1 MEGNEATIGVTAI
14 ALVVALIL
22 AWLLLQRKRS
32 RLLVE
37 RHDEPGEKKFEQLI
51 ELLDKPPTRTN
62 GPPTK
67 PAEKN
72 SARDAPA
79 PYECD

>member
-32 RLLVE
+32 KLLVE
-37 RHDEPGEKKFEQLI
+37 RHDEPGEKNFE
-51 ELLDKPPTRTN
+51 
-62 GPPTK
+62 
-67 PAEKN
+67 
-72 SARDAPA
+72 
-79 PYECD
+79 

>member
-32 RLLVE
+32 KLLVE
-37 RHDEPGEKKFEQLI
+37 RHDEPGEKIFEQLI
-51 ELLDKPPTRTN
+51 DQLDKPPTRTN

-67 PAEKN
+67 LAEKN
-72 SARDAPA
+72 TARDTSA